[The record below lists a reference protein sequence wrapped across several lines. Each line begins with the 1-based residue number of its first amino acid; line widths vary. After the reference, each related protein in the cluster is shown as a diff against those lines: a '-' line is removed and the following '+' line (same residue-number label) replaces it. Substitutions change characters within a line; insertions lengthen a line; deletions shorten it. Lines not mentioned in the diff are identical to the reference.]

1 MNTLPYEA
9 QTALVSLIAALLIG
23 GPVSL
28 LGAGNTLGLARLAVE
43 FAVRRRMMTMAGVS
57 ALSSLGAYAAGL
69 FNPAEVQAAGFFG
82 AFFG

>member
-28 LGAGNTLGLARLAVE
+28 LGAGNALGLARMAVAV
-43 FAVRRRMMTMAGVS
+43 AVRHRMATMFGVS
-57 ALSSLGAYAAGL
+57 ALSSLGAYATGL
-69 FNPAEVQAAGFFG
+69 FNPADVQAAGFLGGLFG
-82 AFFG
+82 